1 MKNFL
6 ALRILDL
13 FRGIYTKLG
22 VDYNIMRLIIQAK
35 LTLDCRR
42 VPTMSEGPIEGKEK
56 NYFYSSLIVY
66 AILGVIF
73 LPIILMNIDSRIK
86 MSVYFSCFMILLLT
100 VLISDFSSVILD
112 VNDKDI
118 IGIRGVEPKTL
129 NAAKTTHIFIYIFM
143 LSLSISGFS
152 LIASLRFGIQYFLLL
167 VLSIVLIDILMI
179 IITAIMYLI
188 ILKLF
193 KGEKLKDMLNIFQI
207 CFLLLFTIG
216 YQFIARSFD
225 FMHTDIA
232 YNQSWWNILF
242 IPMWF
247 SSNFS
252 LLDGKPIDSIGI
264 VLSILSIVVPI
275 VSLVIYKKLVPVFEK
290 NLQKLNDNTYKSKSK
305 KEKLSIK
312 VSKLICREK
321 EERAIFN
328 FVYNI
333 LDKDRDFKTKVYPS
347 LALGAFM
354 PIIMIFTSYDNSG
367 IINYLMEIRKSYLFL
382 SGYLGIVIMQNIITM
397 VQYSSEFEGAWIYEV
412 LPIKNIRNIYTGM
425 FKSSIYKLF
434 FSSFILLSIV
444 FIVIFKLEVIKHLVV
459 LFLSGI
465 LVSMVSF
472 KLNEKHLPFSKPYNV
487 GTSSK
492 NIIVVFKSMITT
504 GILVGIHFGVI
515 SMNINVLIYTYAL
528 ILVGIIKISWNSI
541 FTVKESS

>member
-425 FKSSIYKLF
+425 FKSSIYKLYF
-434 FSSFILLSIV
+434 PSFILLSIV

-515 SMNINVLIYTYAL
+515 LMNTNVLIYIYAL
-528 ILVGIIKISWNSI
+528 ILVGIIKISWKGI
-541 FTVKESS
+541 FTVKENI

>member
-73 LPIILMNIDSRIK
+73 LPIILMNIDSRIN

-425 FKSSIYKLF
+425 FKSSIYKLYF
-434 FSSFILLSIV
+434 PSFILLSIV

>member
-118 IGIRGVEPKTL
+118 IGIIGVEPKTL

-425 FKSSIYKLF
+425 FKSSIYKLYF
-434 FSSFILLSIV
+434 PSFILLSIV

-528 ILVGIIKISWNSI
+528 ILVGIIKISWKGI
-541 FTVKESS
+541 FTVKENI

>member
-425 FKSSIYKLF
+425 FKSSIYKLYF
-434 FSSFILLSIV
+434 PSFILLSIV
-444 FIVIFKLEVIKHLVV
+444 FRVIFKLEVITHLVV

-472 KLNEKHLPFSKPYNV
+472 KLNEKYLPFSKPYNV

-504 GILVGIHFGVI
+504 GILVSIHFGII
-515 SMNINVLIYTYAL
+515 SMNTNVFIYIYAL
-528 ILVGIIKISWNSI
+528 ILVGIIKISWKGI
-541 FTVKESS
+541 FTVKENT

>member
-1 MKNFL
+1 M
-6 ALRILDL
+6 
-13 FRGIYTKLG
+13 
-22 VDYNIMRLIIQAK
+22 
-35 LTLDCRR
+35 
-42 VPTMSEGPIEGKEK
+42 
-56 NYFYSSLIVY
+56 
-66 AILGVIF
+66 
-73 LPIILMNIDSRIK
+73 
-86 MSVYFSCFMILLLT
+86 
-100 VLISDFSSVILD
+100 
-112 VNDKDI
+112 
-118 IGIRGVEPKTL
+118 
-129 NAAKTTHIFIYIFM
+129 
-143 LSLSISGFS
+143 
-152 LIASLRFGIQYFLLL
+152 IASLRFGMQYFLLL

-225 FMHTDIA
+225 FMHTDIV

-252 LLDGKPIDSIGI
+252 LLDGKSIDSIGI

-367 IINYLMEIRKSYLFL
+367 IINYLIEIRKSYLFL

-397 VQYSSEFEGAWIYEV
+397 VQYSNEFEGAWIYEV
-412 LPIKNIRNIYTGM
+412 LPIKNMRNIYTGM
-425 FKSSIYKLF
+425 FKSSIYKLYF
-434 FSSFILLSIV
+434 PSFILLSIV
-444 FIVIFKLEVIKHLVV
+444 FIVIFKLEVIKHLVI

-465 LVSMVSF
+465 FVSMVSF

-515 SMNINVLIYTYAL
+515 SMNINVLIYIYAL

-541 FTVKESS
+541 FTVKKSS

>member
-425 FKSSIYKLF
+425 FKSSIYKLYF
-434 FSSFILLSIV
+434 PSFILLSIV

-472 KLNEKHLPFSKPYNV
+472 KLNEKYLPFSKPYNV

-504 GILVGIHFGVI
+504 GILVSIHFGII
-515 SMNINVLIYTYAL
+515 SMNTNVFIYIYAL
-528 ILVGIIKISWNSI
+528 ILVGIIKISWKGI
-541 FTVKESS
+541 FTVKEDT

>member
-425 FKSSIYKLF
+425 FKSSIYKLYF
-434 FSSFILLSIV
+434 PSFILLSIV

-472 KLNEKHLPFSKPYNV
+472 KLNEKYLPFSKPYNV

-504 GILVGIHFGVI
+504 GILVSIHFGII
-515 SMNINVLIYTYAL
+515 SMNTNVFIYIYAL
-528 ILVGIIKISWNSI
+528 ILVGIIKISWKGI
-541 FTVKESS
+541 FTVKENT

>member
-42 VPTMSEGPIEGKEK
+42 VPTMSEGLIEGKEK

-129 NAAKTTHIFIYIFM
+129 NSAKTTHIFIYIFM
-143 LSLSISGFS
+143 LSLAISGFS
-152 LIASLRFGIQYFLLL
+152 LIASLRFGMQYFLLL

-225 FMHTDIA
+225 FMHTDIV

-252 LLDGKPIDSIGI
+252 LLDGKSIDSIGI

-367 IINYLMEIRKSYLFL
+367 IINYLIEIRKSYLFL

-397 VQYSSEFEGAWIYEV
+397 VQYSNEFEGAWIYEV
-412 LPIKNIRNIYTGM
+412 LPIKNMRNIYTGM
-425 FKSSIYKLF
+425 FKSSIYKLYF
-434 FSSFILLSIV
+434 PSFILLSIV
-444 FIVIFKLEVIKHLVV
+444 FIVIFKLEVIKHLVI

-465 LVSMVSF
+465 FVSMVSF

-515 SMNINVLIYTYAL
+515 SMNINVLIYIYAL

-541 FTVKESS
+541 FTVKKSS

>member
-252 LLDGKPIDSIGI
+252 LLYGKSIDYIGI

-275 VSLVIYKKLVPVFEK
+275 VSLAIYKKLVPVFEK

-382 SGYLGIVIMQNIITM
+382 SGYLGIVIIQNIITM
-397 VQYSSEFEGAWIYEV
+397 VQYSNEFEGAWIYEV

-425 FKSSIYKLF
+425 FKSSIYKLYF
-434 FSSFILLSIV
+434 PSFILLSIV

-515 SMNINVLIYTYAL
+515 SMNTNVLIYIYAL
-528 ILVGIIKISWNSI
+528 ILVGIIKISWKGI
-541 FTVKESS
+541 FTVKENI

>member
-425 FKSSIYKLF
+425 FKSSIYKLYF
-434 FSSFILLSIV
+434 PSFILLSIV

-515 SMNINVLIYTYAL
+515 SMNINVLIYLSL
-528 ILVGIIKISWNSI
+528 IHI
-541 FTVKESS
+541 

>member
-6 ALRILDL
+6 ILRILDL
-13 FRGIYTKLG
+13 FKGIYTKLG

-42 VPTMSEGPIEGKEK
+42 VPTISEASVEGKEK
-56 NYFYSSLIVY
+56 NYFYSSLFVY
-66 AILGVIF
+66 AILGVTF
-73 LPIILMNIDSRIK
+73 LPIILMSIDPRIK
-86 MSVYFSCFMILLLT
+86 MSIYFSCFMILLLT

-118 IGIRGVEPKTL
+118 IGIRGVQPRTL

-143 LSLSISGFS
+143 LSLAISGFS
-152 LIASLRFGIQYFLLL
+152 LLASLRFGMKYFLLL
-167 VLSIVLIDILMI
+167 FLSIVLVDILMI

-225 FMHTDIA
+225 FMHTDIV
-232 YNQSWWNILF
+232 YDQSWWNVLF

-252 LLDGKPIDSIGI
+252 IIDGKSLDSIGI

-275 VSLVIYKKLVPVFEK
+275 ISLVVYKKLVPVFEK
-290 NLQKLNDNTYKSKSK
+290 NLQKLNDNTYKSKEK
-305 KEKLSIK
+305 KEKFSIK
-312 VSKLICREK
+312 VSKLICRDK

-333 LDKDRDFKTKVYPS
+333 LDKDRDFKTKVYTS
-347 LALGAFM
+347 LALGVFM
-354 PIIMIFTSYDNSG
+354 PIIIIFTSYDNSG
-367 IINYLMEIRKSYLFL
+367 IINYLKEIRESYLYL
-382 SGYLGIVIMQNIITM
+382 SGYLGIVIIQNIITM
-397 VQYSSEFEGAWIYEV
+397 VQYSNEFEGAWIYEI

-425 FKSSIYKLF
+425 FKGSIYKLYF
-434 FSSFILLSIV
+434 PSFILLSIV
-444 FIVIFKLEVIKHLVV
+444 FILIFKIEVIKHLTV
-459 LFLSGI
+459 LFLSGVF
-465 LVSMVSF
+465 VSMVSF

-492 NIIVVFKSMITT
+492 NIIVVLKSMITT
-504 GILVGIHFGVI
+504 VILVGIHFWI
-515 SMNINVLIYTYAL
+515 ILMNINVLIYIYAL
-528 ILVGIIKISWNSI
+528 ILIGIIKISWNSI
-541 FTVKESS
+541 FTVRKSS

>member
-207 CFLLLFTIG
+207 YFLLLFTIG

-425 FKSSIYKLF
+425 FKSSIYKLYF
-434 FSSFILLSIV
+434 PSFILLSIV

-472 KLNEKHLPFSKPYNV
+472 KLNEKYLPFSKPYNV

-504 GILVGIHFGVI
+504 GILVSIHFGII
-515 SMNINVLIYTYAL
+515 SMNTNVFIYIYAL
-528 ILVGIIKISWNSI
+528 ILVGIIKISWKGI
-541 FTVKESS
+541 FTVKENT

>member
-425 FKSSIYKLF
+425 FKSSIYKLYF
-434 FSSFILLSIV
+434 PSFILLSIV

-515 SMNINVLIYTYAL
+515 SMNTNVFIYIYAL
-528 ILVGIIKISWNSI
+528 ILVGIIKISWKGI
-541 FTVKESS
+541 FTVKENT

>member
-425 FKSSIYKLF
+425 FKSSIYKLYF
-434 FSSFILLSIV
+434 PSFILLSIV

-472 KLNEKHLPFSKPYNV
+472 KLNEKYLPFSKPYNV

-504 GILVGIHFGVI
+504 GILVSIHFGII
-515 SMNINVLIYTYAL
+515 SMNTNVFIYIYAL
-528 ILVGIIKISWNSI
+528 ILVGIIKISWKGI
-541 FTVKESS
+541 FTVKENI

>member
-1 MKNFL
+1 M
-6 ALRILDL
+6 
-13 FRGIYTKLG
+13 
-22 VDYNIMRLIIQAK
+22 
-35 LTLDCRR
+35 
-42 VPTMSEGPIEGKEK
+42 
-56 NYFYSSLIVY
+56 
-66 AILGVIF
+66 
-73 LPIILMNIDSRIK
+73 
-86 MSVYFSCFMILLLT
+86 
-100 VLISDFSSVILD
+100 
-112 VNDKDI
+112 
-118 IGIRGVEPKTL
+118 
-129 NAAKTTHIFIYIFM
+129 
-143 LSLSISGFS
+143 
-152 LIASLRFGIQYFLLL
+152 
-167 VLSIVLIDILMI
+167 
-179 IITAIMYLI
+179 
-188 ILKLF
+188 
-193 KGEKLKDMLNIFQI
+193 
-207 CFLLLFTIG
+207 
-216 YQFIARSFD
+216 
-225 FMHTDIA
+225 
-232 YNQSWWNILF
+232 
-242 IPMWF
+242 
-247 SSNFS
+247 
-252 LLDGKPIDSIGI
+252 
-264 VLSILSIVVPI
+264 
-275 VSLVIYKKLVPVFEK
+275 SLVIYKKLVPVFEK

-425 FKSSIYKLF
+425 FKSSIYKLYF
-434 FSSFILLSIV
+434 PSFILLSIV

-472 KLNEKHLPFSKPYNV
+472 KLNEKYLPFSKPYNV

-504 GILVGIHFGVI
+504 GILVSIHFGII
-515 SMNINVLIYTYAL
+515 SMNTNVFIYIYAL
-528 ILVGIIKISWNSI
+528 ILVGIIKISWKGI
-541 FTVKESS
+541 FTVKENT

>member
-264 VLSILSIVVPI
+264 VLSILSTVVPI

-425 FKSSIYKLF
+425 FKSSIYKLYF
-434 FSSFILLSIV
+434 PSFILLSIV

>member
-434 FSSFILLSIV
+434 FPSFILLSIV

>member
-382 SGYLGIVIMQNIITM
+382 SGYLGIVIMQNIINM

-412 LPIKNIRNIYTGM
+412 LPIKNIRNIYTGL
-425 FKSSIYKLF
+425 FKSSIYKLYF
-434 FSSFILLSIV
+434 PSFILLSIV

-472 KLNEKHLPFSKPYNV
+472 KLNEKYLPFSKPYNV

-504 GILVGIHFGVI
+504 GILVSIHFGII
-515 SMNINVLIYTYAL
+515 SMNTNVFIYIYAL
-528 ILVGIIKISWNSI
+528 ILVGIIKISWKGI
-541 FTVKESS
+541 FTVKENT

>member
-425 FKSSIYKLF
+425 FKSSIYKLYF
-434 FSSFILLSIV
+434 PSFILLSIV

-472 KLNEKHLPFSKPYNV
+472 KLNEKYLPFSKPYNV

-504 GILVGIHFGVI
+504 GILVSIHFGII
-515 SMNINVLIYTYAL
+515 SMNTNVFIYIYAL
-528 ILVGIIKISWNSI
+528 ILVGIIKLSWKGI
-541 FTVKESS
+541 FTVKENT

>member
-367 IINYLMEIRKSYLFL
+367 IINYLIEIRKSYLFL

-425 FKSSIYKLF
+425 FKSSIYKLYF
-434 FSSFILLSIV
+434 PSFILLSIV
-444 FIVIFKLEVIKHLVV
+444 FIVIFKLEVIKHLVI

-465 LVSMVSF
+465 FVSMVSF

>member
-425 FKSSIYKLF
+425 FKSSIYKLYF
-434 FSSFILLSIV
+434 PSFILLSIV

>member
-6 ALRILDL
+6 VLRILDL

-42 VPTMSEGPIEGKEK
+42 VPTMSEGTIEGKEK

-66 AILGVIF
+66 VILGVIF
-73 LPIILMNIDSRIK
+73 LPIILMGIDSRIK

-143 LSLSISGFS
+143 LSLAISGFS

-225 FMHTDIA
+225 FMHTDIV

-252 LLDGKPIDSIGI
+252 LLDGKSIDSIGI

-397 VQYSSEFEGAWIYEV
+397 VQYSNEFEGAWIYEV

-425 FKSSIYKLF
+425 FKSSIYKLYF
-434 FSSFILLSIV
+434 PSFILLSIV
-444 FIVIFKLEVIKHLVV
+444 FIVIFKLEVIKHLII

-465 LVSMVSF
+465 FVSMVSF

-515 SMNINVLIYTYAL
+515 SMNINVLIYIYAL

-541 FTVKESS
+541 FTVKENI

>member
-305 KEKLSIK
+305 K
-312 VSKLICREK
+312 
-321 EERAIFN
+321 
-328 FVYNI
+328 
-333 LDKDRDFKTKVYPS
+333 
-347 LALGAFM
+347 
-354 PIIMIFTSYDNSG
+354 
-367 IINYLMEIRKSYLFL
+367 KSFL
-382 SGYLGIVIMQNIITM
+382 L
-397 VQYSSEFEGAWIYEV
+397 
-412 LPIKNIRNIYTGM
+412 K
-425 FKSSIYKLF
+425 
-434 FSSFILLSIV
+434 
-444 FIVIFKLEVIKHLVV
+444 
-459 LFLSGI
+459 
-465 LVSMVSF
+465 
-472 KLNEKHLPFSKPYNV
+472 
-487 GTSSK
+487 
-492 NIIVVFKSMITT
+492 
-504 GILVGIHFGVI
+504 
-515 SMNINVLIYTYAL
+515 
-528 ILVGIIKISWNSI
+528 
-541 FTVKESS
+541 

>member
-73 LPIILMNIDSRIK
+73 LPIILMNIYSRIK

-425 FKSSIYKLF
+425 FKSSIYKLYF
-434 FSSFILLSIV
+434 PSFILLSIV

-515 SMNINVLIYTYAL
+515 LMNTNVLIYIYAL
-528 ILVGIIKISWNSI
+528 ILVGIIKISWKGI
-541 FTVKESS
+541 FTVKENI

>member
-143 LSLSISGFS
+143 LSLAISGFS

-225 FMHTDIA
+225 FMHTDIV

-252 LLDGKPIDSIGI
+252 LLDGKSIDSIGI

-397 VQYSSEFEGAWIYEV
+397 VQYSNEFEGAWIYEV

-425 FKSSIYKLF
+425 FKSSIYKLYF
-434 FSSFILLSIV
+434 PSFILLSIV
-444 FIVIFKLEVIKHLVV
+444 FIVIFKLEVIKHLII

-465 LVSMVSF
+465 FVSMVSF

-515 SMNINVLIYTYAL
+515 SMNINVLIYIYAL

-541 FTVKESS
+541 FTVKENI

>member
-397 VQYSSEFEGAWIYEV
+397 VQYSNEFEGAWIYEV

-425 FKSSIYKLF
+425 FKSSIYKLYF
-434 FSSFILLSIV
+434 PSFILLSIV

-472 KLNEKHLPFSKPYNV
+472 KLNEKYLPFSKPYNV

-504 GILVGIHFGVI
+504 GILVSIHFGII
-515 SMNINVLIYTYAL
+515 SMNTNVFIYIYAL
-528 ILVGIIKISWNSI
+528 ILVGIIKISWKGI
-541 FTVKESS
+541 FTVKENT

>member
-6 ALRILDL
+6 ILRILDL
-13 FRGIYTKLG
+13 FKGIYTKLG

-42 VPTMSEGPIEGKEK
+42 VPTISEASVEGKEK
-56 NYFYSSLIVY
+56 NYFYSSLFVY
-66 AILGVIF
+66 AILGVTF
-73 LPIILMNIDSRIK
+73 LPIILMSIDPRIK
-86 MSVYFSCFMILLLT
+86 MSIYFSCFMILLLT

-118 IGIRGVEPKTL
+118 IGIRGVQPRTL

-143 LSLSISGFS
+143 LSLAISGFS
-152 LIASLRFGIQYFLLL
+152 LLASLRFGMKYFLLL
-167 VLSIVLIDILMI
+167 FLSIVLVDILMI

-225 FMHTDIA
+225 FMHTDIV
-232 YNQSWWNILF
+232 YDQSWWNVLF

-252 LLDGKPIDSIGI
+252 IIDGKSLDSIGI

-275 VSLVIYKKLVPVFEK
+275 ISLVVYKKLVPVFEK
-290 NLQKLNDNTYKSKSK
+290 NLQKLNDNTYKSKEK
-305 KEKLSIK
+305 KEKFSIK
-312 VSKLICREK
+312 VSKLICRDK

-347 LALGAFM
+347 LALGVFM
-354 PIIMIFTSYDNSG
+354 PIIIIFTSYDNSG
-367 IINYLMEIRKSYLFL
+367 IINYLKEIRESYLYL
-382 SGYLGIVIMQNIITM
+382 SGYLGIVIIQNIITM
-397 VQYSSEFEGAWIYEV
+397 VQYSNEFEGAWIYEI

-425 FKSSIYKLF
+425 FKGSIYKLYF
-434 FSSFILLSIV
+434 PSFILLSIV
-444 FIVIFKLEVIKHLVV
+444 FILIFKIEVIKHLTV
-459 LFLSGI
+459 LFLSGVF
-465 LVSMVSF
+465 VSMVSF

-492 NIIVVFKSMITT
+492 NIIVVLKSMITT
-504 GILVGIHFGVI
+504 VILVGIHFWI
-515 SMNINVLIYTYAL
+515 ILMNINVLIYIYAL
-528 ILVGIIKISWNSI
+528 ILIGIIKISWNSI
-541 FTVKESS
+541 FTVRKSS

>member
-425 FKSSIYKLF
+425 FKSSIYKLYF
-434 FSSFILLSIV
+434 PSFILLSIV
-444 FIVIFKLEVIKHLVV
+444 FILIFKIEVIKHLII

-465 LVSMVSF
+465 FVSMVSF

-515 SMNINVLIYTYAL
+515 SMNINVLIYIYAL
-528 ILVGIIKISWNSI
+528 ILVGIIKISWKGI
-541 FTVKESS
+541 FTVKENT

>member
-143 LSLSISGFS
+143 LSLAISGFS
-152 LIASLRFGIQYFLLL
+152 LIASLRFGMQYFLLL

-225 FMHTDIA
+225 FMHTDIV

-252 LLDGKPIDSIGI
+252 LLDGKSIDSIGI

-290 NLQKLNDNTYKSKSK
+290 NLQKLNDNTYKSKTK

-397 VQYSSEFEGAWIYEV
+397 VQYSNEFEGAWIYEV
-412 LPIKNIRNIYTGM
+412 LPIKNMRNIYTGM
-425 FKSSIYKLF
+425 FKSSIYKLYF
-434 FSSFILLSIV
+434 PSFILLSIV
-444 FIVIFKLEVIKHLVV
+444 FIVIFKLEVIKHLVI

-465 LVSMVSF
+465 FVSMVSF

-515 SMNINVLIYTYAL
+515 SMNINVLIYIYAL

-541 FTVKESS
+541 FTVKENI

>member
-425 FKSSIYKLF
+425 FKSSIYKLYF
-434 FSSFILLSIV
+434 PSFILLSIV

-504 GILVGIHFGVI
+504 GILVSIHFGII
-515 SMNINVLIYTYAL
+515 SMNTNVFIYIYAL
-528 ILVGIIKISWNSI
+528 ILVGIIKISWKGI
-541 FTVKESS
+541 FTVKENT

>member
-6 ALRILDL
+6 ILRILDL
-13 FRGIYTKLG
+13 FKGIYTKLG

-42 VPTMSEGPIEGKEK
+42 VPTISEASVEGNEK
-56 NYFYSSLIVY
+56 NYFYSSLFVY
-66 AILGVIF
+66 SILGVTF
-73 LPIILMNIDSRIK
+73 LPIILMSIDPRIK
-86 MSVYFSCFMILLLT
+86 MSIYFSCFMILLLT

-118 IGIRGVEPKTL
+118 IGIRGVQPRTL

-143 LSLSISGFS
+143 LSLAISGFS
-152 LIASLRFGIQYFLLL
+152 LLASLRFGMKYFLLL
-167 VLSIVLIDILMI
+167 FLSIVLVDILMI

-225 FMHTDIA
+225 FMHTDIV
-232 YNQSWWNILF
+232 YDQSWWNVLF

-252 LLDGKPIDSIGI
+252 IIDGKSLDSIGI

-275 VSLVIYKKLVPVFEK
+275 ISLVVYKKLVPVFEK
-290 NLQKLNDNTYKSKSK
+290 NLQKLNDNTYKSKEK
-305 KEKLSIK
+305 KEKFSIK
-312 VSKLICREK
+312 VSKLICRDK

-347 LALGAFM
+347 LALGVFM
-354 PIIMIFTSYDNSG
+354 PIIIIFTSYDNSG
-367 IINYLMEIRKSYLFL
+367 IINYLKEIRESYLYL
-382 SGYLGIVIMQNIITM
+382 SGYLGIVIIQNIITM
-397 VQYSSEFEGAWIYEV
+397 VQYSNEFEGAWIYEI

-425 FKSSIYKLF
+425 FKGSIYKLYF
-434 FSSFILLSIV
+434 PSFILLSIV
-444 FIVIFKLEVIKHLVV
+444 FILIFKIEVIKHLTV
-459 LFLSGI
+459 LFLSGVF
-465 LVSMVSF
+465 VSMVSF

-492 NIIVVFKSMITT
+492 NIIVVLKSMITT
-504 GILVGIHFGVI
+504 VILVGIHFWI
-515 SMNINVLIYTYAL
+515 ILMNINVLIYIYAL
-528 ILVGIIKISWNSI
+528 ILIGIIKISWNSI
-541 FTVKESS
+541 FTVRKSS

>member
-118 IGIRGVEPKTL
+118 IGIIGVEPKTL

-425 FKSSIYKLF
+425 FKSSIYKLYF
-434 FSSFILLSIV
+434 PSFILLSIV

>member
-42 VPTMSEGPIEGKEK
+42 VPTMSEGLIEGKEK

-252 LLDGKPIDSIGI
+252 LLDGKSIDSIGI

-425 FKSSIYKLF
+425 FKSSIYKLYF
-434 FSSFILLSIV
+434 PSFILLSIV

-504 GILVGIHFGVI
+504 GILVSIHFGII
-515 SMNINVLIYTYAL
+515 SMNTNVFIYIYAL
-528 ILVGIIKISWNSI
+528 ILVGIIKISWKGI
-541 FTVKESS
+541 FTVKENT